1 MIRDFMVPVIFDG
14 IITSAEKPQ
23 RYIAANGSSLWW
35 LVQVENVVTQKMMQ
49 FNHRKEI
56 SAILTDGDLL
66 VFIHLLLSDRH
77 SSLFSSKVGI
87 QCLSN
92 KHT

>member
-14 IITSAEKPQ
+14 IITSAEKLQ

-49 FNHRKEI
+49 FNHR
-56 SAILTDGDLL
+56 
-66 VFIHLLLSDRH
+66 
-77 SSLFSSKVGI
+77 
-87 QCLSN
+87 
-92 KHT
+92 

>member
-1 MIRDFMVPVIFDG
+1 MIRDFMVPVIFDD

-49 FNHRKEI
+49 FNHR
-56 SAILTDGDLL
+56 
-66 VFIHLLLSDRH
+66 
-77 SSLFSSKVGI
+77 
-87 QCLSN
+87 
-92 KHT
+92 